1 MLTAASEHTS
11 DKHIVYAEN
20 IMENYYGI
28 FLQVLYF
35 CKVRAV
41 TDRCGDGKL
50 TGEYTWTDNK

>member
-50 TGEYTWTDNK
+50 TGEYT